1 MSVKLRWLGYVCFE
15 IVLPSGKVLVAD
27 PYIDCSPTAP
37 VNWEEVTGA
46 DYITLTHGHY
56 DHITEVGPLARKFDS
71 RIICSH
77 QVAEPLADFFALDPS
92 RITRVTAGDK
102 LKFEDL
108 QIEIKR
114 AEHIS
119 LVAAMRAAYQRI
131 TGGEAG
137 PDMSLKA
144 IMEVV
149 TQASSGK
156 TPADNMIS
164 KVRDAGIPGG
174 EQLNF
179 VFQTSD
185 NLRMYIYSAGP
196 DEHLRNDVK
205 NSKAN
210 VFFVQLGG
218 VRARDAAETAA
229 LSGAE
234 WVIPTHHD
242 GEGIEVM
249 HKRARKMGEHLAE
262 YSDARILDIEHGQ
275 WYEIGVGIKELG

>member
-15 IVLPSGKVLVAD
+15 LVLPSGKVLVTD
-27 PYIDCSPTAP
+27 PYIDCSPTTP
-37 VNWEEVTGA
+37 VKWEEVTGA
-46 DYITLTHGHY
+46 DYIAITHGHY
-56 DHITEVGPLARKFDS
+56 DHITEVGPLARKFNS
-71 RIICSH
+71 RVICGH
-77 QVAEPLADFFALDPS
+77 QVAEPLADFFALDPN
-92 RITRVTAGDK
+92 RITRVTAGDR

-108 QIEIKR
+108 QIEVKR

-131 TGGEAG
+131 TGEEAG
-137 PDMSLKA
+137 PDMSLKD
-144 IMEVV
+144 IMKVV
-149 TQASSGK
+149 TEQSSVK
-156 TPADNMIS
+156 TPGDDMIS
-164 KVRDAGIPGG
+164 KIRASGIPGG

-196 DEHLRNDVK
+196 DEHIRSEVK
-205 NSKAN
+205 DSNVN

-218 VRARDAAETAA
+218 VSARAVAETAS

-234 WVIPTHHD
+234 WIIPTHHD

-249 HKRARKMGEHLAE
+249 HKRARKMGDYLAQQ
-262 YSDARILDIEHGQ
+262 SKARVLDIEHGK
-275 WYEIGVGIKELG
+275 WYEIGVGIKEIE

>member
-15 IVLPSGKVLVAD
+15 IVLPSGKVLVTD

-77 QVAEPLADFFALDPS
+77 QVAEPLVDFFALDPN

-108 QIEIKR
+108 QIEVKR

-119 LVAAMRAAYQRI
+119 LVAAMRVAYQRI
-131 TGGEAG
+131 TGDEAG

-149 TQASSGK
+149 TRASSGK
-156 TPADNMIS
+156 TPSDDMIS
-164 KVRDAGIPGG
+164 KIRDSGIPGG

-179 VFQTSD
+179 VFQTND

-196 DEHLRNDVK
+196 DEHLRNEVK
-205 NSKAN
+205 GSKAN

-234 WVIPTHHD
+234 WIVPTHHD
-242 GEGIEVM
+242 GESIEVM
-249 HKRARKMGEHLAE
+249 HKRARKMGEYLAE
-262 YSDARILDIEHGQ
+262 YSGAKFLDIEHGK
-275 WYEIGVGIKELG
+275 WYEIGVGIKEID